1 MPSGILRDRDQVT
14 IDEASVRR
22 IVEAQGGVSG
32 MVAKMEEFHNVVAL
46 MRQERPRLM
55 EEYPDKWVVMGKD
68 GDVVVG
74 DSIDDALEKAD
85 ALGMERGE
93 MIVDY
98 LETDPP
104 MLIL

>member
-14 IDEASVRR
+14 IDEATVRR

-55 EEYPDKWVVMGKD
+55 EEYPDKWVGN
-68 GDVVVG
+68 
-74 DSIDDALEKAD
+74 
-85 ALGMERGE
+85 GE
-93 MIVDY
+93 GR
-98 LETDPP
+98 
-104 MLIL
+104 